1 MEELQIEEDV
11 TYLTK
16 LFSLLGDKNR
26 LLILQSLMEGERNV
40 GELQTLLQTSQANV
54 SKHLRKLREGK
65 LVVREKR
72 GTQTFHTLASPLV
85 ITELCNLAINAKTD
99 EPEEQE
105 TLAGRPVVS
114 EPASAALGPSQEP
127 QPD

>member
-1 MEELQIEEDV
+1 MQELQIEENV
-11 TYLTK
+11 TYLTE

-72 GTQTFHTLASPLV
+72 GTKTFHTLASPVV
-85 ITELCNLAINAKTD
+85 ITELCNLGITAKNRTAEPQAAD
-99 EPEEQE
+99 AEPEQ
-105 TLAGRPVVS
+105 A
-114 EPASAALGPSQEP
+114 ASAATGPSQDSEP
-127 QPD
+127 G